1 MWFPETVL
9 QSDLE
14 QTVLGILA
22 SINIKVNSYNIASCH
37 RLKRNKGRSCRNVIV
52 RFINRKDVYKCLI
65 NRWKLK
71 NSHYYKTEFNRIFI
85 IENLC
90 PKYKELFN
98 KCYALFIQEKIVDV
112 YTRNGQVF
120 VVINDEDNPKK
131 ISNDT
136 DFTKLITKFQK

>member
-1 MWFPETVL
+1 ML
-9 QSDLE
+9 
-14 QTVLGILA
+14 
-22 SINIKVNSYNIASCH
+22 Y
-37 RLKRNKGRSCRNVIV
+37 IV

-71 NSHYYKTEFNRIFI
+71 NSHYKTEFNNRIFI